1 MKRILY
7 IALFEIFEI
16 VDGMS
21 IPVTICN
28 DTTQPVIVKNF
39 DLKRSSVNI
48 YSARKV
54 SANSSISFSIIP
66 IVGPGNESF
75 TVTVGRCNIKIWWNL
90 VPKKG
95 IGPFVEQISE
105 DYRIVK
111 KLNSFGEV
119 SFHVLR
125 RDQLKK
131 EAQELKQQHLDLQDL
146 IEQTGFKEV
155 ELRAI

>member
-48 YSARKV
+48 YIQLVRYR
-54 SANSSISFSIIP
+54 P
-66 IVGPGNESF
+66 IHP
-75 TVTVGRCNIKIWWNL
+75 L
-90 VPKKG
+90 VFPL
-95 IGPFVEQISE
+95 F
-105 DYRIVK
+105 
-111 KLNSFGEV
+111 L
-119 SFHVLR
+119 
-125 RDQLKK
+125 
-131 EAQELKQQHLDLQDL
+131 
-146 IEQTGFKEV
+146 
-155 ELRAI
+155 